1 MLTMIKFSVIKQK
14 GYIARFLSHF
24 LTIVLLAQIVLV
36 DYSQMATTTVQQ
48 GVPLLFLHPPD
59 TPQNYTF
66 VVYPTM
72 FQNPELRGDPG
83 HTWLY
88 SVNPYGCKNYFGVDA
103 CSLCSKFSPIAAGLV
118 GMSLWGAAIA
128 LVLLLT
134 EGFQSKGILLT
145 FVQLTLRVAI
155 FIGLITSMLIFW
167 FGCATFLRY
176 GTTFE
181 IQLSTLYW
189 GQIVTVTV
197 CQFIGLLA
205 TWMDAR
211 KISRKEPKTL
221 PVYSAIQEEEEVLI
235 PAKQNE
241 SDKILKMMSRIS
253 GIVMVLIGIYIVLD
267 SFENMLGEM
276 LLINNMQYS
285 DDDGDEEDIV
295 DFIALPSSYT
305 FYLLKV
311 LFGLVCVTCGLCL
324 PHIQT

>member
-1 MLTMIKFSVIKQK
+1 MKRS
-14 GYIARFLSHF
+14 
-24 LTIVLLAQIVLV
+24 IV
-36 DYSQMATTTVQQ
+36 S
-48 GVPLLFLHPPD
+48 
-59 TPQNYTF
+59 
-66 VVYPTM
+66 
-72 FQNPELRGDPG
+72 FQN
-83 HTWLY
+83 
-88 SVNPYGCKNYFGVDA
+88 
-103 CSLCSKFSPIAAGLV
+103 LCNSD
-118 GMSLWGAAIA
+118 
-128 LVLLLT
+128 
-134 EGFQSKGILLT
+134 SKG
-145 FVQLTLRVAI
+145 
-155 FIGLITSMLIFW
+155 
-167 FGCATFLRY
+167 
-176 GTTFE
+176 
-181 IQLSTLYW
+181 
-189 GQIVTVTV
+189 
-197 CQFIGLLA
+197 
-205 TWMDAR
+205 
-211 KISRKEPKTL
+211 KEPKTL